1 MYTSTD
7 DFVFNENS
15 TAAAYLPISCGE
27 LDLALSGEWTND
39 MPESGDRHSE
49 SRRPDTNDFLLSGEN
64 TSPNS
69 SAKLN
74 AEPAFYITREF
85 KLYYNN
91 SCIPNYYNSIKL

>member
-1 MYTSTD
+1 VHEYNNN
-7 DFVFNENS
+7 FVLNVPKNS
-15 TAAAYLPISCGE
+15 RPWPYIPICCGE

-39 MPESGDRHSE
+39 MPESGDRQPE

-74 AEPAFYITREF
+74 VEPGFYITRAV
-85 KLYYNN
+85 KRY
-91 SCIPNYYNSIKL
+91 